1 MNTPVYSGIITNYV
15 CTAACRHCMF
25 ASGPDCPKEFI
36 TPDTAE
42 RIAALL
48 EEAGTASVHIGG
60 GEPFMNFGA
69 LCDTVKALHRH
80 GIGIDYIE
88 TNGFWAVKEDFIRDR
103 LRTLKKIGVDCIM
116 VSVDPFHIE
125 YVPLERVLRLCNL
138 LDEEGFDYFIWQQRF
153 LKKLLKLDLASVHTK
168 EELEAALG
176 KHYITDTAAEYGLGM
191 NGRALAIA
199 AELYEKKPAEAYL
212 NEPSCRKILRPQ
224 HCHIDLYGNAVPSGC
239 PGLCA
244 AAEDYLQEN
253 IPAETYPVMARLVT
267 EGVGGLYR
275 YACRLGFVPDPAGY
289 ATRCA
294 LCYALRSWLLKHV
307 PSADLSPACFYE
319 NMDKTLMETAG
330 GKGVM

>member
-48 EEAGTASVHIGG
+48 EKAGTASVHIGG
-60 GEPFMNFGA
+60 GEPFMHFGA
-69 LCDTVKALHRH
+69 LCDTVKALLRH

-103 LRTLKKIGVDCIM
+103 LHTLKEIGVDCIM

-125 YVPLERVLRLCNL
+125 YVPLERVLRLCHL
-138 LDEEGFDYFIWQQRF
+138 LEEEGFDYFIWQQRF
-153 LKKLLKLDLASVHTK
+153 LKKLLKLDLATVHTK

-176 KHYITDTAAEYGLGM
+176 KNYITDTAAEYGLGM

-199 AELYEKKPAEAYL
+199 EDIYDRKPAEAFL
-212 NEPSCRKILRPQ
+212 DNTSCRKILRPQ

-239 PGLCA
+239 PGLA
-244 AAEDYLQEN
+244 ADMEAYLREE
-253 IPAETYPVMARLVT
+253 IPADKYPVMHRLVNG
-267 EGVGGLYR
+267 GVRALYE
-275 YACRLGFVPDPAGY
+275 YAWEKGFVPDPAGY
-289 ATRCA
+289 PTRCA
-294 LCYALRSWLLKHV
+294 FCYAIRQWLLHHE
-307 PSADLSPACFYE
+307 PSADLAPACFYE
-319 NMDKTLMETAG
+319 NMEKTLAERPE
-330 GKGVM
+330 